1 MAYDGDGSVATT
13 TKGYLL
19 VQRKMDLFDLWRWVA
34 VGLPAI
40 FTSPSSP
47 QYRQTFLPAILEE
60 RSFAC
65 CFSWLVYLDVVERE
79 VLYLRAVKST
89 INHTNYY
96 RHPTPA
102 SLA

>member
-1 MAYDGDGSVATT
+1 MTVMALWLQLQKATYSYNAKWIFLIFGDGWWWDFPPFSPH
-13 TKGYLL
+13 LL
-19 VQRKMDLFDLWRWVA
+19 RHNIARLFFPPFWKSAL
-34 VGLPAI
+34 L
-40 FTSPSSP
+40 
-47 QYRQTFLPAILEE
+47 
-60 RSFAC
+60 SFAC